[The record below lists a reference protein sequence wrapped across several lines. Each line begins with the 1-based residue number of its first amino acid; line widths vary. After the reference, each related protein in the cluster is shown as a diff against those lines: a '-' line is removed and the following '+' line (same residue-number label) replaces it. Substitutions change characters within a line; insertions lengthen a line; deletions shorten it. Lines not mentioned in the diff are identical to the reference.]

1 MRILEAAHSLGHS
14 GAMALFRSVYHQGFF
29 WAGML
34 KDCKRVVA
42 QCSTCVQNNVGR
54 SGYLPAQASLA
65 ALPWWTIAIDLMS
78 LEKSSQGNVAALV
91 VVDIATRFVV
101 LRPLRSKKATDVAAA
116 LWDVF
121 GHYLIPHTIVS
132 DGGPE
137 FSADLMTALKDNLGI
152 HWRFTAAYNPR
163 ANGVAERFV
172 GVSKD
177 TMRKVLHGRRAEW
190 ETAIPAV
197 MLSINTRVS
206 AITSSTPASLM
217 LGRECRKMGSL
228 PLDGLEARAGDAAL
242 WESLRQRWEDMH
254 EFVYPAVALS
264 AATRAGKRNAQLD
277 ASRTIQA
284 PHQPGTLIMARDQ
297 QRDGTLDARWA
308 GPFTVVEQHGNSYS
322 VKDDDGE
329 ELGRLVPHHDT
340 KLATHVDRGD
350 GDTFHA
356 IENITDHSR
365 RKGKEILYK
374 VRWKNYGKE
383 HDSWVAAGDVT
394 VSAID
399 ECWAGVYRMT
409 KRRGRRKHKS
419 QRLRQHQ
426 HGSNASARRHH
437 SIGGPAQKPTH
448 EASTNPA
455 ATSGTRRGGSEL
467 RIEESAA
474 SERKGGKQA
483 NSAET
488 GTGTRT
494 RAEPIEDSA
503 AE

>member
-1 MRILEAAHSLGHS
+1 
-14 GAMALFRSVYHQGFF
+14 
-29 WAGML
+29 
-34 KDCKRVVA
+34 
-42 QCSTCVQNNVGR
+42 
-54 SGYLPAQASLA
+54 
-65 ALPWWTIAIDLMS
+65 
-78 LEKSSQGNVAALV
+78 
-91 VVDIATRFVV
+91 
-101 LRPLRSKKATDVAAA
+101 
-116 LWDVF
+116 
-121 GHYLIPHTIVS
+121 
-132 DGGPE
+132 
-137 FSADLMTALKDNLGI
+137 
-152 HWRFTAAYNPR
+152 
-163 ANGVAERFV
+163 
-172 GVSKD
+172 
-177 TMRKVLHGRRAEW
+177 MRKVLHGRRAEW

-399 ECWAGVYRMT
+399 EYWAGVHRMT

-419 QRLRQHQ
+419 QATEAAPARVKRKSKATEAAPARVKRKRTTTPASSIERRRDFSPQNPVSPKDPASSP
-426 HGSNASARRHH
+426 SNAGNAQGPDPDSSPTVNPDPPNLRITVSEGPRRSQRTKRAPIRLQRVVRVEEGPSAEQELEHARNQSKIAQQSNRPRPKQQRRHNR
-437 SIGGPAQKPTH
+437 SKQQ
-448 EASTNPA
+448 
-455 ATSGTRRGGSEL
+455 RRQ
-467 RIEESAA
+467 RN
-474 SERKGGKQA
+474 R
-483 NSAET
+483 
-488 GTGTRT
+488 
-494 RAEPIEDSA
+494 
-503 AE
+503 